1 MSILKI
7 MHKISFKYFLFLVLL
22 TFISCEEILM
32 VDDISKKEVLLTA
45 PANNAALS
53 STGITFSWDIVEGAD
68 KYQLQ
73 IAIPS
78 FDAPQQ
84 IILDTLVAKNSY
96 TQQLNI
102 GKYEWRIRA
111 VNSAY
116 ETAYFKRNF
125 EILNNDDFQNNTV
138 VLLTPSNNLTTKTA
152 LQKLSWDAIIGATNY
167 QLQVLDENSTLVK
180 EQNSAST
187 FFNFTF
193 DEGKYTW
200 KVRASNGT
208 AQTLY
213 TSRSILVDTK
223 APNTPI
229 LSFPTNSSTTT
240 NKSIDFQWNRTS
252 VSGSAERDS
261 IYVYTESA
269 LTNLNF
275 KDRGTSPY
283 NKTMTTGT
291 YYWFVKSFDEAGNQ
305 STRSTVFNFT
315 IN

>member
-1 MSILKI
+1 MN
-7 MHKISFKYFLFLVLL
+7 KISLKYFSLFFLL
-22 TFISCEEILM
+22 SLISCEEILM
-32 VDDISKKEVLLTA
+32 VNDITKKEVSLTA
-45 PANNAALS
+45 PTNNAILS
-53 STGITFSWDIVEGAD
+53 TSGVTFSWEAVEDAD

-73 IAIPS
+73 IAIPN
-78 FDAPQQ
+78 FEAARQ
-84 IILDTLVAKNSY
+84 IILDTVVSKISY

-111 VNSAY
+111 INSAY
-116 ETAYFKRNF
+116 ETVYTKRSF

-138 VLLTPSNNLTTKTA
+138 VLLTPGNNLITKTA
-152 LQKLSWDAIIGATNY
+152 LQKLSWDTIIGAVNY
-167 QLQVLDENSTLVK
+167 QIQVLDENNTLVK
-180 EQNSAST
+180 DQTSET
-187 FFNFTF
+187 TILNFTF

-208 AQTLY
+208 EQTLY
-213 TSRSILVDTK
+213 TSRSITVDTK
-223 APNTPI
+223 VPNTPT
-229 LSFPTNSSTTT
+229 LSSPLNASTTT
-240 NKSIDFQWNRTS
+240 NKSINFQWSRTL
-252 VSGSAERDS
+252 VPGSAERDS

-283 NKTMTTGT
+283 NKTMTAGT